1 MEISNNTPPPIDN
14 EIIRQFVEN
23 QRVEG
28 ELRKADLELKKQ
40 QLSLSH
46 EYALQLLQ
54 AQKEDLANQRK
65 YAQKAV
71 SKNIFVVLGILV
83 ILLAFGAYCLWLG
96 KDELLKEIFKMIMVA
111 LPTAIGGYFY
121 GYSKGKNKQEESYTQ
136 EVES

>member
-65 YAQKAV
+65 CAQKAV